1 MRNKKDVLAMAEL
14 EHNGSDIV
22 YSCSNKMTSHIKA
35 AAAAGVQMFYVDSVP
50 EMEKIKKLNP
60 MARCV

>member
-1 MRNKKDVLAMAEL
+1 MAEL